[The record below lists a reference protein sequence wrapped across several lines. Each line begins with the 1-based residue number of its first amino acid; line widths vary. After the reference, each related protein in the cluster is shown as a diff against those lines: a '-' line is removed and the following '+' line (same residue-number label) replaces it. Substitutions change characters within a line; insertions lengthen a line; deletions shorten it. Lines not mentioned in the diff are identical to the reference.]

1 MTVLRSLMIELGM
14 VDGVSNRL
22 LGIDTQINGIESG
35 VIDTQSGFTGLEKTT
50 KDYGYTAGR
59 AVEDVKKDVEGL
71 NNELDGNIDITK
83 KAADSAKNSWA
94 KVAMIGAGMTA
105 AGAAGTWL
113 LVENAKQAADYEAM
127 SVNFRKNLGENADTM
142 LEEMD
147 RASAGTVS
155 GFEQIKKANY
165 AMTMGIDVETVPAMM
180 EAARAATK
188 RFGGSTDYYFDSIV
202 TGTARQSKL
211 ILDNL
216 GIIVDAEEAY
226 DSYAKSI
233 NKSTAALTEDERAIA
248 FQQEV
253 MRQAQIM
260 VDETD
265 MATGEYSDELARL
278 SVMQNRLSREIAGT
292 TIPIQS
298 AFLGGLM
305 DVLDVFEG
313 IPEPLKA
320 AVGMFVLLGS
330 GTLATVGSLLT
341 STASAAMIY
350 STVTTMELVPSLT
363 AATAGVGAFT
373 TALLTNPITWM
384 VVGIVGLIAVLWL
397 LSDNW
402 DAISGWFA
410 EKWERCSESVAG
422 GMNWI
427 GAVWESTV
435 GKITEGFN
443 WLADHWQYLAL
454 LFPVTAPIAAISLIS
469 EHWDTISKSIG
480 ETWNWLS
487 NLASTAFE
495 TITGYIGDGLQKV
508 TDLFW
513 EYHPLGIIIRQWDEI
528 TGYLGNIDLIE
539 IGQNIILGLAE
550 GILGAYKPVF
560 EAVLGIGETIVG
572 GIKDF
577 FGIRSPSR
585 LMQET
590 GIAIGD
596 GLVLGLEQSVPTDI
610 PMPEPTT
617 TSESFKFN
625 TSIDDSSIPA
635 TIGGEYRP
643 ELIQPD
649 IVELTGIITYLGQI
663 IKPFINTL
671 QGYIEYRAIQA
682 EPIIPGSVQVQYENN
697 VTKPE
702 ITELTGAITYLS
714 QIVAPVVDTLQGI
727 IQYRTEMEK
736 PDVATAIPSSYESVT
751 EEPEISNLT
760 AAITYLSTV
769 VEPVITNLERIVQYR
784 VELIESPAIPRT
796 PVDYDTQFTEPEI
809 PSLTG
814 AITYLAEIIK
824 PFTETI
830 TGVIQYHCE
839 TGETL
844 APTTITAA
852 YEPMVTEPEISS
864 LTAAITYLSTVVE
877 PTIAVLEGIVRY
889 RGESIGAPI
898 LTGMMARYDTEI
910 IEPEIA
916 GLTGAITYL
925 SHIVT
930 PVVET
935 LQGII
940 RYWNETE
947 VPTLPADLSTE
958 YAVTTQL
965 PEIPALTGAITY
977 LSEVIEPIVER
988 LEGIINYRYTTEEF
1002 QTPDNV
1008 AVEYES
1014 MVTGPE
1020 ISNLTA
1026 AITYLS
1032 TIIEPSIATLE
1043 GIVQYREEYLE
1054 APVPA
1059 NATVQ
1064 YGAEFSEPE
1073 VTGLTGA
1080 ITYLSEIIEPIVERL
1095 EGIIEY
1101 RGIVTE
1107 PVIPGSIGRFYES
1120 PENQVELISSNQ
1132 DAATSDMITNPRPT
1146 L

>member
-83 KAADSAKNSWA
+83 KAADSAKDSWA

-363 AATAGVGAFT
+363 AATAGVWAFT

-513 EYHPLGIIIRQWDEI
+513 EYHPLSIIIRQWDEI

-590 GIAIGD
+590 GVAIGD
-596 GLVLGLEQSVPTDI
+596 GLALGLEQSIPSDI
-610 PMPEPTT
+610 PMPEPTET
-617 TSESFKFN
+617 TGVFQFN
-625 TSIDDSSIPA
+625 TITDDPSIPA
-635 TIGGEYRP
+635 PIGGEYH
-643 ELIQPD
+643 
-649 IVELTGIITYLGQI
+649 
-663 IKPFINTL
+663 
-671 QGYIEYRAIQA
+671 IEA
-682 EPIIPGSVQVQYENN
+682 VQ
-697 VTKPE
+697 PE
-702 ITELTGAITYLS
+702 ITELTGLIKYFG
-714 QIVAPVVDTLQGI
+714 QIIEPFVDTLRGFIDYQVVSADPVIPDEIG
-727 IQYRTEMEK
+727 IQYENIIEQ
-736 PDVATAIPSSYESVT
+736 
-751 EEPEISNLT
+751 PEI
-760 AAITYLSTV
+760 
-769 VEPVITNLERIVQYR
+769 
-784 VELIESPAIPRT
+784 
-796 PVDYDTQFTEPEI
+796 TE
-809 PSLTG
+809 
-814 AITYLAEIIK
+814 
-824 PFTETI
+824 
-830 TGVIQYHCE
+830 
-839 TGETL
+839 
-844 APTTITAA
+844 
-852 YEPMVTEPEISS
+852 
-864 LTAAITYLSTVVE
+864 
-877 PTIAVLEGIVRY
+877 
-889 RGESIGAPI
+889 
-898 LTGMMARYDTEI
+898 
-910 IEPEIA
+910 
-916 GLTGAITYL
+916 LTGAITYL

-988 LEGIINYRYTTEEF
+988 LEGIIEYRYTTEEF

-1032 TIIEPSIATLE
+1032 TIIEPPIATLE

-1132 DAATSDMITNPRPT
+1132 DAANIRYDYQPETDPVNTTQTVYSTFAPSTVIHVTAGDNDAQTIATAVDRRLRQT
-1146 L
+1146 FDRHAETYFARQKRRALGSSI